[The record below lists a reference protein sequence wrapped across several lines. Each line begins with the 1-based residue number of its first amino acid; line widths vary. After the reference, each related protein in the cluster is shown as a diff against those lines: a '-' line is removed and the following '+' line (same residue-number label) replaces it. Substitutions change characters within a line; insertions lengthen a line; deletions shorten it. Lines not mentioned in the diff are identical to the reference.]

1 MGCKNAMP
9 SESFE
14 HILSVK
20 GCRKHEMVT
29 ILTLLAWMTEAE
41 SARLQI
47 PCHLTLELGESIF
60 GNEDIVLMQLLVS
73 ISRSM

>member
-1 MGCKNAMP
+1 MP

-41 SARLQI
+41 SARLDF
-47 PCHLTLELGESIF
+47 PCHLTRELGKSVF
-60 GNEDIVLMQLLVS
+60 GSGNTVLMQLSESVS
-73 ISRSM
+73 KSL